1 MQEQGAPKI
10 FSKTFE
16 EAMDLLIES
25 RDYIAFEEKI
35 DSASLGIAEQ
45 LCTTLETTRLTS
57 RVISLMTWF
66 LARRAVHEGEIE
78 MEEFLDEYRLDQRS
92 VLFSND
98 ERTLKGLSEHLV
110 ELMERSE
117 AFYQR
122 VSRLDAL
129 TGNASNIPDRTNGDP
144 SLTIH

>member
-1 MQEQGAPKI
+1 MQEQGAPRI

-16 EAMDLLIES
+16 EAMGLLIES
-25 RDYIAFEEKI
+25 RDYIALEEKI
-35 DSASLGIAEQ
+35 DRGPLGIAEQ

-57 RVISLMTWF
+57 RVINLMTWF
-66 LARRAVHEGEIE
+66 LARRAVHEGEID
-78 MEEFLDEYRLDQRS
+78 MEVFLDEYRLDQRS
-92 VLFSND
+92 VLASND
-98 ERTLKGLSEHLV
+98 EGTLKGLSENLV
-110 ELMERSE
+110 DLMERSE

-129 TGNASNIPDRTNGDP
+129 TGNTSNVPDRTNGDP